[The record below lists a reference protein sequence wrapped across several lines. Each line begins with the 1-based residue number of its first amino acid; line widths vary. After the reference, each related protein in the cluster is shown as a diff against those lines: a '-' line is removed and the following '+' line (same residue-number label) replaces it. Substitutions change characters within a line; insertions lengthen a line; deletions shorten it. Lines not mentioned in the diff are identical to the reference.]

1 MGRHLG
7 NTQRRANTRTRAL
20 PPNFLSLSLFVA
32 EADNAVRPYELSATP
47 LAPERFAG
55 YVQSTAARPF
65 SAAGLEPTYACVSQ
79 PHASQTLSW
88 TIADDYI
95 HFKHEYKVRARSR
108 SVACAR

>member
-1 MGRHLG
+1 M
-7 NTQRRANTRTRAL
+7 
-20 PPNFLSLSLFVA
+20 A

-55 YVQSTAARPF
+55 YVPSTAARPF

-88 TIADDYI
+88 TIVDDYI
-95 HFKHEYKVRARSR
+95 HFKHESKVRVRSR